1 MQPKRNVA
9 QGKKSITDDIEK
21 LRQRREDR
29 KIKED
34 RKGQVGNPGQESNKT
49 MDIEYEKMILKKK
62 NEIFQKEPKYVKFLQ
77 ILINFLFQHTT
88 SENSKIIV
96 LVRKRPLSK
105 KEISKELSL
114 ESLKEELINY
124 SNEDE
129 VEYKTK
135 EIMDIISQE
144 FKNLFVEYISLD

>member
-49 MDIEYEKMILKKK
+49 MDLEYEKMILKKK

-77 ILINFLFQHTT
+77 ILINFLF
-88 SENSKIIV
+88 
-96 LVRKRPLSK
+96 
-105 KEISKELSL
+105 
-114 ESLKEELINY
+114 
-124 SNEDE
+124 
-129 VEYKTK
+129 
-135 EIMDIISQE
+135 
-144 FKNLFVEYISLD
+144 